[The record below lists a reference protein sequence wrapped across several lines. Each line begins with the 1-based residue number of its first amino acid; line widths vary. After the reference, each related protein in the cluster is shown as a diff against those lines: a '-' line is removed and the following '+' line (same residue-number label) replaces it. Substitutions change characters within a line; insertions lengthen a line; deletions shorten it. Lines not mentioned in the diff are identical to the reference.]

1 MLLCVCRVYG
11 ERRERSLLL
20 LWQMREV
27 QAEKSAGKAPALC
40 GKKLCRAAAAFM
52 ERNASMCD
60 EILPRVVVKI
70 LPAQIRDKAR
80 RIYKG

>member
-1 MLLCVCRVYG
+1 VYG
-11 ERRERSLLL
+11 KWRAEKDLSFCSGKC
-20 LWQMREV
+20 EV

-70 LPAQIRDKAR
+70 LPGQIRDKAR
-80 RIYKG
+80 RIYTRVNEVV